1 MASPLDN
8 KDPEWVRLDK
18 LELYKTRLAKIKACT
33 VPAVLASLL
42 TAKRRKKIDVFLSAV
57 LVAAPAAAGLS
68 ALFLVS
74 PGRHTAHQGPARLF
88 HSSGAG
94 SKRCPRPT
102 PPG

>member
-42 TAKRRKKIDVFLSAV
+42 MAKPTQKNRRL
-57 LVAAPAAAGLS
+57 LVCGL
-68 ALFLVS
+68 
-74 PGRHTAHQGPARLF
+74 GCC
-88 HSSGAG
+88 SSC
-94 SKRCPRPT
+94 SRDSSNS
-102 PPG
+102 